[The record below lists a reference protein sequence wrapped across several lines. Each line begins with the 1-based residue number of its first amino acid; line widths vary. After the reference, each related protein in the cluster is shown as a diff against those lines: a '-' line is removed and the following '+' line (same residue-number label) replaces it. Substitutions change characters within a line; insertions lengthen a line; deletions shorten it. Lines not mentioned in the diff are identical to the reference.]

1 MNTSDTYLDMEIGNK
16 VSVEYTYNTREVL
29 TIAEIAK
36 DFGAKIVN
44 HSVIFL
50 ILYLLNWNYK

>member
-50 ILYLLNWNYK
+50 ILYLLN